1 MSSRD
6 DVIAVS
12 DGGEIGQWVQ
22 SLLTRYLIMING
34 TSGAIGG
41 SLSYAMAIKLAYP
54 EKHILA
60 CMGDGTIGFH
70 LAEFETAVRENLP
83 VIVVIGN
90 DLKWNAEVRIQEQQ
104 FGPDRV
110 FACGLTDARYD
121 EVAVALGGHG
131 EYVTNLDELSAAFQR
146 AFLCKK
152 PACINVR
159 INGLNAPSFQNE

>member
-1 MSSRD
+1 
-6 DVIAVS
+6 
-12 DGGEIGQWVQ
+12 
-22 SLLTRYLIMING
+22 MING

-60 CMGDGTIGFH
+60 FMGDGTIGFH

-110 FACGLTDARYD
+110 FACGLTNPF
-121 EVAVALGGHG
+121 VHLSVGG
-131 EYVTNLDELSAAFQR
+131 R
-146 AFLCKK
+146 
-152 PACINVR
+152 P
-159 INGLNAPSFQNE
+159 P